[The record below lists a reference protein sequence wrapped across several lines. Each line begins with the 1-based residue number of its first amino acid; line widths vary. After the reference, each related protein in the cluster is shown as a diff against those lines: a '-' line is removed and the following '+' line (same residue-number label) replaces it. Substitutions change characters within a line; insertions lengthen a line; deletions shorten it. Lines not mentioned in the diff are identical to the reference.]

1 MFEENPVIFDWMHM
15 LIRLSAFNLESP
27 MPLIPW
33 FLRTVESPSLCCRV
47 SVIKFSWD
55 PESSTAR
62 HSMLSPLTSRIQN
75 GGKSKL
81 AVANK
86 THLALLA
93 VAAKLVAMIGVSA
106 SSVLVAANE
115 HSSSCK
121 RLLWG
126 FSHLVHAKLDVHLAS
141 IWSHLWHLEQ
151 ILLLLT
157 NFHLVGLSHS

>member
-1 MFEENPVIFDWMHM
+1 M

-33 FLRTVESPSLCCRV
+33 FLRTFESPSFCCRA
-47 SVIKFSWD
+47 SVIKFSCD

-62 HSMLSPLTSRIQN
+62 HSMLSPLTSRIQTT
-75 GGKSKL
+75 
-81 AVANK
+81 AVSNK

-106 SSVLVAANE
+106 SSVFETANE
-115 HSSSCK
+115 LASSCK

-126 FSHLVHAKLDVHLAS
+126 FSHFVHEKLDVHLS
-141 IWSHLWHLEQ
+141 STWSHLRHLEQ

-157 NFHLVGLSHS
+157 NFYLDGLSIARNLLQRKTGCFP